1 LRIRLFS
8 GEGFEMRSMRGFYF
22 RVCSMTS
29 LVVLGSVAGCGS
41 NGSISGT
48 TTSGGGG
55 ANAGRAGTSAL
66 AGRGGQAGNAG
77 AASHAQGG
85 TAAVAGG
92 AGSSGSGGGPPEA
105 LGTLLDEPGL
115 VADLPDAQ
123 WYLDN
128 IPFLDIPDASIQ
140 EVYYYRFSTLYRARQ
155 YTTPSTGYVF
165 TEFVEPPGYASAFG
179 AIDAAA
185 GHHLYEARWLKTARY
200 AEDYLR
206 FWLEG
211 PGKSGAH
218 QYSFWVA
225 DATYARYLVDGD
237 ESAATALLSDL
248 TAQYDGWSDHFDST
262 HGLYWQTPVWD
273 AMEYTIG
280 SYQTSDPYHG
290 GDGFRPSINAYQF
303 GDAQAIS
310 RIAALAGN
318 LSVQSDYA
326 ARAASL
332 KANTQKELWDPA
344 RNFFF
349 HEMIRNS
356 AQAYAEP
363 EGTLLDGREEIGFVP
378 WYFDLPD
385 ASYSSA
391 WSSLL
396 DKNAF
401 FADYG
406 PTTAERRHRLFMNEA
421 LSGCCRWDG
430 MSWPYATSQTLTALA
445 NLLNDYEQTTITSAD
460 YYTLLAGFAKSQHKN
475 GKPYVA
481 EALHPDTG
489 EWLYD
494 SPNHSEHY
502 NHSSFD
508 DLVITGLIGLR
519 PQAGDRVVVNP
530 LVPSDWS
537 YFALQDVAYHGHLL
551 TIVWDRDGSHYGKGA
566 GLAVYQDGLLLRR
579 NGTLAR
585 LDLAIAAAVPPKA
598 TPRLSNYACNAT
610 GADYPKAT
618 ASYSNAGDDPSK
630 AIDGKILYDDIPN
643 SRWTNYQSPNAE
655 DWLALDFGSPRSVS
669 EFTLHIYDDGGGVQA
684 PISYTVEYLSGAN
697 WLPVSRAKQTPV
709 TPTGRAANVV
719 DFDAVSASQFRVRFQ
734 KQPNAWVG
742 ITELEAWANP

>member
-1 LRIRLFS
+1 
-8 GEGFEMRSMRGFYF
+8 MRSTLFAAALAAAA
-22 RVCSMTS
+22 CSSTGSSPNGMTAGAGGAAGA
-29 LVVLGSVAGCGS
+29 LATAGSAGGGSSGADSAGHS
-41 NGSISGT
+41 NGG
-48 TTSGGGG
+48 
-55 ANAGRAGTSAL
+55 SA
-66 AGRGGQAGNAG
+66 
-77 AASHAQGG
+77 
-85 TAAVAGG
+85 TAGG
-92 AGSSGSGGGPPEA
+92 AGASGAAGSAFSAPEQ
-105 LGTLLDEPGL
+105 LGTLLDEAKL
-115 VADLPDAQ
+115 VAELPDAQ

-128 IPFLDIPDASIQ
+128 IPFLDIPDPSIE

-155 YTTPSTGYVF
+155 YTTPETGYVF

-179 AIDAAA
+179 AINAAA

-225 DATYARYLVDGD
+225 DATYARFLVNGD

-248 TAQYDGWSDHFDST
+248 TAQYDGWADHFDAT

-318 LSVQSDYA
+318 TSVQTEYA

-349 HEMIRNS
+349 HEMIHNS
-356 AQAYAEP
+356 AQAYAQP

-385 ASYSSA
+385 ASYASA
-391 WSSLL
+391 WAALL
-396 DKNAF
+396 DKSGF
-401 FADYG
+401 SADFG

-445 NLLNDYEQTTITSAD
+445 NLLNDYQQTTITKVD
-460 YYTLLAGFAKSQHKN
+460 YYALLSAFAKSQHKN

-494 SPNHSEHY
+494 TPNHSEHY

-519 PQAGDRVVVNP
+519 PQADDHIVVNP
-530 LVPSDWS
+530 LAPDDWS
-537 YFALQDVAYHGHLL
+537 YFALEDVAYHGHSF

-566 GLAVYQDGLLLRR
+566 GLAVYQDGSLLSRSA
-579 NGTLAR
+579 TLSR
-585 LDLAIAAAVPPKA
+585 LDLAISPVILRPASV
-598 TPRLSNYACNAT
+598 RLANYACNAT
-610 GADYPKAT
+610 GAAYPKAT

-630 AIDGKILYDDIPN
+630 AIDGKILYDDVPN
-643 SRWTNYQSPNAE
+643 SRWTNYQSPNAD
-655 DWLALDFGSPRSVS
+655 DWLALDFGAPRSVS
-669 EFTLHIYDDGGGVQA
+669 QFTLHIYDDGGGVQA
-684 PISYTVEYLSGAN
+684 PASYSVEYLSGAN
-697 WLPVSRAKQTPV
+697 WLPVSGMQQTPP
-709 TPTGRAANVV
+709 TPTGRAANIVS
-719 DFDAVSASQFRVRFQ
+719 FNAVTASQFRVRFQ
-734 KQPNAWVG
+734 KQANAWVG

>member
-1 LRIRLFS
+1 MTAGAGGSAAGS
-8 GEGFEMRSMRGFYF
+8 GGTVAVSGGGSGGFAVAGTGAGGFAGHANGGA
-22 RVCSMTS
+22 S
-29 LVVLGSVAGCGS
+29 SVAGAAGS
-41 NGSISGT
+41 NG
-48 TTSGGGG
+48 GGGG
-55 ANAGRAGTSAL
+55 AA
-66 AGRGGQAGNAG
+66 
-77 AASHAQGG
+77 
-85 TAAVAGG
+85 
-92 AGSSGSGGGPPEA
+92 PEL
-105 LGTLLDEPGL
+105 LGTLLDEPKL
-115 VADLPDAQ
+115 VADLPDSA
-123 WYLDN
+123 WYLAN
-128 IPFLDIPDASIQ
+128 IPFLDIPDQSIE

-155 YTTPSTGYVF
+155 YTTPATGYVF

-179 AIDAAA
+179 AINAAA

-225 DATYARYLVDGD
+225 DATYARYLVNGD
-237 ESAATALLSDL
+237 AKGATALLSDL
-248 TAQYDGWSDHFDST
+248 TAQYDGWADHLDGA

-280 SYQTSDPYHG
+280 SYQTKDPYHG

-303 GDAQAIS
+303 GDAQAIA

-318 LSVQSDYA
+318 ASVQKDYA

-349 HEMIRNS
+349 HEMINNT
-356 AQAYAEP
+356 AQAYAQP
-363 EGTLLDGREEIGFVP
+363 QGTLLDGREEIGFVP

-385 ASYSSA
+385 ASYAAA

-396 DKNAF
+396 DKQG
-401 FADYG
+401 FAADFG

-421 LSGCCRWDG
+421 LTGCCRWDG

-445 NLLNDYEQTTITSAD
+445 NLLNDYQQTTIGKDD
-460 YYTLLAGFAKSQHKN
+460 YYALLSGFAKSQHKN

-519 PQAGDRVVVNP
+519 PQAGDRLVVNP
-530 LVPSDWS
+530 LVPDTWS
-537 YFALQDVAYHGHLL
+537 YFALQDVAYHGHLI
-551 TIVWDRDGSHYGKGA
+551 TIVWDRDGSHYNKGA
-566 GLAVYQDGLLLRR
+566 GL
-579 NGTLAR
+579 
-585 LDLAIAAAVPPKA
+585 
-598 TPRLSNYACNAT
+598 
-610 GADYPKAT
+610 
-618 ASYSNAGDDPSK
+618 
-630 AIDGKILYDDIPN
+630 
-643 SRWTNYQSPNAE
+643 
-655 DWLALDFGSPRSVS
+655 
-669 EFTLHIYDDGGGVQA
+669 GV
-684 PISYTVEYLSGAN
+684 
-697 WLPVSRAKQTPV
+697 
-709 TPTGRAANVV
+709 
-719 DFDAVSASQFRVRFQ
+719 
-734 KQPNAWVG
+734 
-742 ITELEAWANP
+742 